1 MGGSESKS
9 PAELKAVVD
18 VNNVVMFSGSMCPY
32 CTQAAGLLSKKNVKF
47 LEMNASP
54 YRDALY
60 EATGQTS
67 VPSIW
72 VKGIYIGGCNDGP
85 EDWMGLA
92 KCLKSGRFDEI
103 LDSESVN

>member
-18 VNNVVMFSGSMCPY
+18 ANSVVMFSGSMCPY
-32 CTQAAGLLSKKNVKF
+32 CTKAAGLLTSKNVKF
-47 LEMNASP
+47 LEINSSS

-72 VKGIYIGGCNDGP
+72 VKGTFIGGCNDGP
-85 EDWMGLA
+85 EDWMGLT
-92 KCLKSGRFDEI
+92 KCLNNGKFEELLSS
-103 LDSESVN
+103 DS